1 MGSVDLINC
10 VNNFLFVPKM
20 TNNATIA
27 GMVGIGIVE
36 ADYAQGQLHSYQNT
50 RWFSTSYK
58 TECMILKG
66 WGQSIWAICLRVAGL
81 IL

>member
-1 MGSVDLINC
+1 
-10 VNNFLFVPKM
+10 M

-50 RWFSTSYK
+50 R
-58 TECMILKG
+58 
-66 WGQSIWAICLRVAGL
+66 
-81 IL
+81 